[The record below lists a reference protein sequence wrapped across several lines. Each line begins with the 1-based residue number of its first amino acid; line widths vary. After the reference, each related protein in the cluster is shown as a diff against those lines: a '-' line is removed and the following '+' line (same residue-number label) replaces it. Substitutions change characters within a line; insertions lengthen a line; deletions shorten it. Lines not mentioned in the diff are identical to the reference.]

1 MKAKED
7 KNLEKFVDKIMK
19 DASLETPSF
28 DFTSKVMSKVFVAQ
42 NSETTMY
49 KPLISKLGLT
59 LVLSGI
65 FMFFGYF
72 SFNGNAQSNK
82 LLDSINLDRFYNF
95 RFFHELEFSEITM
108 YAVVLATVMLFI
120 QIPILKN
127 HFEKRFEL

>member
-82 LLDSINLDRFYNF
+82 SVSYTHLDVYKRQSCYCWKHHRK
-95 RFFHELEFSEITM
+95 T
-108 YAVVLATVMLFI
+108 
-120 QIPILKN
+120 
-127 HFEKRFEL
+127 KRFKT